1 MTANPG
7 LKGISHSITGGSI
20 SAQGMYCFIIFGT
33 GYLNLPHIGYWV
45 PFEAAKAV
53 AARFCYEIRYVL
65 VPVFGPDFVSM
76 CQKCGDPSYLCLKVD
91 ASIIQRCTEAVK
103 ANQVQSRESSVAVSP
118 RTHSAYANLPVWPP
132 KPLQPKHAN
141 AMDAESGY
149 GTDTDRSEKYPGSPD
164 SFRSIEW
171 TPVNSPKLP
180 YLETYPFLQQPPR
193 NVTSTPRG
201 LDSPKAPHS
210 KRMANTKR
218 GISEIDE
225 AADVGSSSDHSKMD
239 APASPKRRKR
249 PGNMTPEIGAA
260 YTLMELNMAD
270 ATIGERKPLKRR
282 RASA

>member
-1 MTANPG
+1 MPSKVMIANDG
-7 LKGISHSITGGSI
+7 LKEISHSITGGSI
-20 SAQGMYCFIIFGT
+20 SAQGMCCSIFGT
-33 GYLNLPHIGYWV
+33 GYLNLPHIGYWL

-76 CQKCGDPSYLCLKVD
+76 CKKCGDPEFLKLGVD
-91 ASIIQRCTEAVK
+91 PNIIARCTEAIK
-103 ANQVQSRESSVAVSP
+103 ANQMQSRESSISVSP
-118 RTHSAYANLPVWPP
+118 RTHSAYATS
-132 KPLQPKHAN
+132 KSLQPKHAK
-141 AMDAESGY
+141 AMDVESGY
-149 GTDTDRSEKYPGSPD
+149 GTDTDRSENYPGSPD

-171 TPVNSPKLP
+171 TPVNSPRLAHV
-180 YLETYPFLQQPPR
+180 EAYPFLQRPPR
-193 NVTSTPRG
+193 NFTSTPRG
-201 LDSPKAPHS
+201 LDSPKASHS

-225 AADVGSSSDHSKMD
+225 ASDVGSSSDYSSMD

-249 PGNMTPEIGAA
+249 SGDMTPEVGAA

-270 ATIGERKPLKRR
+270 TTLGERKPLKRR